1 MDRLVMLSFDWN
13 QMDRLVMLSFDWNQ
27 MDRLVMLNF
36 DWNQMDRLVM
46 LSFDWN
52 QMDRL
57 VMLSF
62 DCCHRFILF
71 ILCCCQMDRINKARE
86 DGWKHLIKSGDEKDE
101 VNFKFDGFISF
112 CFLQHYGEERGS

>member
-1 MDRLVMLSFDWN
+1 
-13 QMDRLVMLSFDWNQ
+13 
-27 MDRLVMLNF
+27 
-36 DWNQMDRLVM
+36 MDRLVM

-86 DGWKHLIKSGDEKDE
+86 DGWKQLIKSGDEKDE
-101 VNFKFDGFISF
+101 VNFKFDGCHFVLFS
-112 CFLQHYGEERGS
+112 LALWRGERKLN